1 MQKKILSIAIGI
13 AALSL
18 PALLGAACSDDDAGV
33 GTLEVTTWGEEYIE
47 EGIPASALE
56 DGWAIRYH
64 AFVVSLG
71 GVDAAGELVPGA
83 WAVDLTRTGP
93 HVLATEEVPAGDIA
107 PLAYTIRPLGSS
119 ATNLNVDAALFAE
132 MQNEG
137 LSVYVEGTATKGA
150 STIDFAWGFDVTAS
164 YYDCEAVERV
174 AKGGMGTAELTI
186 HGDHLL
192 YESLVD
198 AEAGLRFQALAD
210 ADANSDGEV
219 TPAELAAVSG
229 NAFLALDHYDVPGG
243 SGIDNL
249 WDYLSAQVATLGHID
264 GEGHCHM
271 E

>member
-1 MQKKILSIAIGI
+1 MQMKYLSFT
-13 AALSL
+13 LSVATFSL
-18 PALLGAACSDDDAGV
+18 MPVLGVACSDDDAGT
-33 GTLEVTTWGEEYIE
+33 GILQMTTWGEEYIE
-47 EGIPASALE
+47 VGIPASALE
-56 DGWAIRYH
+56 DGWAIEYH

-71 GVDAAGELVPGA
+71 GVDSAGGSVPGA
-83 WAVDLTRTGP
+83 WAVDLTKTGP
-93 HVLATEEVPAGDIA
+93 HVLATEEVTAGDIA
-107 PLAYTIRPLGSS
+107 PLSYTIRPLGSS

-132 MQNEG
+132 METEG

-164 YYDCEAVERV
+164 YHDCEAVESV
-174 AKGGMGTAELTI
+174 PKSGSGTVELTI

-198 AEAGLRFQALAD
+198 PEAGLRFQALAD
-210 ADANSDGEV
+210 ADANGDGEV
-219 TPAELAAVSG
+219 IPAELAAVSG
-229 NAFLALDHYDVPGG
+229 TAFLALDNYDVPAG